1 MFLKKRQML
10 LLPFPVAAEV
20 SDIFWSGIIMTLQ
33 NKNIQ
38 VLIAEIFIANL
49 KKWKLP
55 PTPPNWKKTH
65 NIEPISVRKYCWIS
79 TNCTLYTSNRY
90 FNFRVDTNLSPGW
103 HSGPALNIL
112 HEKKYKNE
120 NVTVHTHLIF
130 NLIKGI
136 NIFPYFPI

>member
-1 MFLKKRQML
+1 ML

-38 VLIAEIFIANL
+38 ILIAEIFIANL
-49 KKWKLP
+49 KKMKITTHTPELKKNPITLNRCQYANIAEFP
-55 PTPPNWKKTH
+55 PIVH
-65 NIEPISVRKYCWIS
+65 
-79 TNCTLYTSNRY
+79 CTLLKGILTFESTLTSPQ
-90 FNFRVDTNLSPGW
+90 VDIA
-103 HSGPALNIL
+103 GPLLISL
-112 HEKKYKNE
+112 MKKKYKNE
-120 NVTVHTHLIF
+120 NVTVHTNLIF